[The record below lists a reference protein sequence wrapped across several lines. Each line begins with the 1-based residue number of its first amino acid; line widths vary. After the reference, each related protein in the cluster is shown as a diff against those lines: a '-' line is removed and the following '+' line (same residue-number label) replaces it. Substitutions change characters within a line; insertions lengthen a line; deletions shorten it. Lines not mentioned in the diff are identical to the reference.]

1 MSNQGPMP
9 ITTAGGELA
18 ARIRPRRPA
27 LVNFILRLWKKP
39 LGFISL
45 VIILGVIFCA
55 IFADVIAPY
64 NPDMTDRTKTLV
76 PPSIEHPLGT
86 DPLGR
91 DMLSRIIYGARISL
105 YVGLL
110 ATGSNV
116 IVGATV
122 GMIAGFYGGK
132 IGLVIMRTLDIIMA
146 FPLLILAIVL
156 VGILGPS
163 TNNVIIAI
171 IVVGFPSIA
180 RVTEGITLSVSRNV
194 YVDGAKAI
202 GARDIRILARYILPN
217 ILHVTIVQFSI
228 GMGFNILTESSLS
241 FLGLGSPPPT
251 PTWGQMLSGSGRR
264 YFALAPWLAIWPGLA
279 ITLVVYSYNM
289 LGDAMRD
296 LLDPRMRG
304 A

>member
-1 MSNQGPMP
+1 MSAQGPIGNVAEIP
-9 ITTAGGELA
+9 AHIL
-18 ARIRPRRPA
+18 RPRPPA
-27 LVNFILRLWKKP
+27 IIQFLKRLMKKP

-45 VIILGVIFCA
+45 LIILGVVFCA
-55 IFADVIAPY
+55 VFADFITPY
-64 NPDMTDRTKTLV
+64 DPDMTDRTNTLAQ
-76 PPSIEHPLGT
+76 PFTLEHPLGT

-91 DMLSRIIYGARISL
+91 DMLSRLIYGARISI
-105 YVGLL
+105 YIGIL
-110 ATGSNV
+110 ATGTNV
-116 IVGATV
+116 VLGATI
-122 GMIAGFYGGK
+122 GMIAGYYGGK
-132 IGLVIMRTLDIIMA
+132 IGLVIMRCMDVIMA

-163 TNNVIIAI
+163 TNNVILAI
-171 IVVGFPSIA
+171 IVVGTPSVA
-180 RVTEGITLSVSRNV
+180 RVTEGIVLSVSRNV

-202 GARDIRILARYILPN
+202 GARDFRILTRYILPN
-217 ILHVTIVQFSI
+217 ILHVTVIQFSI

-264 YFALAPWLAIWPGLA
+264 YFALNPWLAIWPGLA

-289 LGDAMRD
+289 LGDALRD

-304 A
+304 S

>member
-1 MSNQGPMP
+1 MSARSPLSE
-9 ITTAGGELA
+9 TAGELTA
-18 ARIRPRRPA
+18 ALRPKTPGIIQFLKRLRR
-27 LVNFILRLWKKP
+27 KP

-45 VIILGVIFCA
+45 LIILLVIFSA
-55 IFADVIAPY
+55 VFADVVAPY
-64 NPDMTDRTKTLV
+64 NPDLTDRTSTLQ
-76 PPSIEHPLGT
+76 PPSATHLLGT

-91 DMLSRIIYGARISL
+91 DMLSRIIHGARISL
-105 YVGLL
+105 YIGIL

-116 IVGATV
+116 ILGAAI
-122 GMIAGFYGGK
+122 GMIAGYYGGK
-132 IGLVIMRTLDIIMA
+132 IGMVIMRFMDVIMA

-163 TNNVIIAI
+163 TNNVILAI
-171 IVVGFPSIA
+171 IVVGTPSVA
-180 RVTEGITLSVSRNV
+180 RVTEGMVLSVKQNV
-194 YVDGAKAI
+194 YVDGARAI
-202 GARDIRILARYILPN
+202 GASTMRILLLYILPN
-217 ILHVTIVQFSI
+217 IVHVTMVQFSI

-289 LGDAMRD
+289 LGDALRD

-304 A
+304 TGN